1 MDCATCR
8 SILWPPDRPRL
19 LTPETTAALAHR
31 ESCEAC
37 SDYLAQAP
45 WMLDFLED
53 LEAEEAPVT
62 LRDRLQ
68 RGLRAP
74 GSSGSVDRRSRF
86 IAWGAAALLVVSVP
100 AVLWMAGI
108 SSPDPDE
115 GQAFAADYVRRTA
128 AEQQI
133 RSADQAEVA
142 AFIQAELGRAIQPVQ
157 RIGYQLLGAEICL
170 LAGRR
175 GVMLDYDAIEGGL
188 SHYII
193 PTPSPVPSTPPHLVV
208 PEDADAHMPHVVR
221 WTDEFGEHA
230 LVGHGDPGELLGFA
244 RQASRF

>member
-45 WMLDFLED
+45 WMLDVLED
-53 LEAEEAPVT
+53 LGREVVPPT
-62 LRDRLQ
+62 LRHRLR
-68 RGLRAP
+68 RGLQSA
-74 GSSGSVDRRSRF
+74 SGGAGGVHRRSRVF
-86 IAWGAAALLVVSVP
+86 AWAAAVFVALSIPVTAKTL
-100 AVLWMAGI
+100 AGPR
-108 SSPDPDE
+108 SQPGE
-115 GQAFAADYVRRTA
+115 AFAADYVRRTA
-128 AEQQI
+128 AEEQI
-133 RSADQAEVA
+133 RSDDQTEVA
-142 AFIQAELGRAIQPVQ
+142 AFIQAELGQAIQPVD
-157 RIGYQLLGAEICL
+157 RVGYRLLGAEICL

-175 GVMLDYDAIEGGL
+175 GVMLDYDAIEGAL

-193 PTPSPVPSTPPHLVV
+193 PTSEPVPATSPRLVV
-208 PEDADAHMPHVVR
+208 SEDADPDMPHVVR

-244 RQASRF
+244 MQAFGF